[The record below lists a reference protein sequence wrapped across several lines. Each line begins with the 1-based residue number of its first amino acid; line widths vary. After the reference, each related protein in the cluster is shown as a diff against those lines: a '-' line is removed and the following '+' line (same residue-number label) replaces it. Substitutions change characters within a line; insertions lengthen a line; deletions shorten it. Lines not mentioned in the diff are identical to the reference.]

1 MAYIKLNRGFS
12 LTAGRRIGRR
22 HCVVSI
28 VGREDKFFGRQP
40 TAVILQ
46 RHQQDFFFLFPS
58 PGRVCSL
65 WFFLPAVQLCCHTVA
80 GHCLWRGVTKVWPL
94 KQLIFPSISVDLVPV
109 VLIEVDKKGE
119 MEKKGQWRLRQR
131 VTQVEFIKIKLKIR
145 SQKRTW
151 SPTTHLKQQLV
162 LWARGLH
169 SILDREALSL
179 VSLICSRYNPRVA
192 WCSDAAAC
200 VPVSWCYSKVPLYK
214 KTHCRESVSQSAR

>member
-1 MAYIKLNRGFS
+1 MWSPLWEEKRSFSGGSRPLSSSSATSRIFFSISFTREGLFS
-12 LTAGRRIGRR
+12 L
-22 HCVVSI
+22 V
-28 VGREDKFFGRQP
+28 
-40 TAVILQ
+40 
-46 RHQQDFFFLFPS
+46 
-58 PGRVCSL
+58 
-65 WFFLPAVQLCCHTVA
+65 FLPAVQLCCHTVA